1 MSEFDTYKKL
11 FLNYL
16 KIEKSLS
23 ENSVISYD
31 FDLKKFFDYLTNIK
45 LISSIKDVNENL
57 INKYISFLRKS
68 ESRAGE
74 KFSSASINRNISTL
88 KSFFRFLVNEDMI
101 EYNPLENIESS
112 RTARILPEIL
122 TREEIER
129 VLEIPD
135 TGNILELR
143 DKAILEVMYATGV
156 RVSELI
162 NIELPSIYYDEEYIR
177 VIGKGS
183 KERIIPIGRKAIE
196 SLTKYIPESREKLKN
211 KTSGNILFL
220 NFRGNKMSRMAILNI
235 TKKYCSLAGI
245 RKKIHPH
252 TIRHSFATHMLEG
265 GADIRIIQELLG
277 HSDISTTQI
286 YTHIDREYLIEV
298 HRMYHPRA

>member
-220 NFRGNKMSRMAILNI
+220 NFRGNKMSRMAIFNI